1 MTENNNWENETDFEI
16 VAITGEHDPEGGEV
30 KETDIEITK
39 NIECND
45 EPDERIVCMQNTPDK
60 IKTPILKAPKKF
72 LPKWSDQLKFLK
84 IQDNGINKTSEA
96 SLVALYN

>member
-1 MTENNNWENETDFEI
+1 MTENNSWENETDFEI
-16 VAITGEHDPEGGEV
+16 VAITGEHDPEVGEV
-30 KETDIEITK
+30 KETDIEMTK
-39 NIECND
+39 NIEFND
-45 EPDERIVCMQNTPDK
+45 EPDEQIVCMQNTPDK
-60 IKTPILKAPKKF
+60 IKIPILKPPKKL